1 MQTISF
7 VSYAY
12 RELEFLDE
20 QHKPGVQFGS
30 VLLYDITPAQWLARM
45 AASQRIHGEL
55 AILYVESIS
64 VGLALNLKHSLP
76 TVRAFGP
83 EGERR

>member
-7 VSYAY
+7 VSYAF
-12 RELEFLDE
+12 RRLDFLHEED
-20 QHKPGVQFGS
+20 KPVTQFGS
-30 VLLYDITPAQWLARM
+30 VLLYDMTPAQWLAQLAVSRDI
-45 AASQRIHGEL
+45 QGEV
-55 AILYVESIS
+55 AILYTEPVS
-64 VGLALNLKHSLP
+64 VGLALNIKHSLH